1 MNFVNEVICL
11 GSVNMDLVMKVRN
24 FPKPGE
30 TVMTDN
36 FNTYPGGKGGNQA
49 VAAAK
54 NGASV
59 KMLTKLGDDEFSKI
73 LMKSLEA
80 NHVSTELV
88 SVEAHGTAGIA
99 MIWVDA
105 NGENS
110 ISFTP
115 GSNAAFDEE
124 DLLKSESHFK
134 AGSILL
140 CTFESKKEI
149 IRSTIKKAKE
159 KGMFVVVDPAP
170 APVDGIDDDLLSLID
185 IIKPNETEA
194 EIIFNRKLTTD
205 AEKEDFLRFLKEK
218 GVTIPV
224 LTLGKNGFMV
234 LVDDEVKRFGG
245 NRVDPIDTTAAGD
258 VFSGSLCAQLV
269 QNKPIEEALVYANYA
284 AALSTT
290 KAGAQTS
297 IPTTEEVEE
306 FVRSKE

>member
-11 GSVNMDLVMKVRN
+11 GSVNMDLVMNVLN

-30 TVMTDN
+30 TIMTDN

-49 VAAAK
+49 VAASK
-54 NGASV
+54 NGANV
-59 KMLTKLGDDEFSKI
+59 KMLTKLGDDEFSQQ
-73 LMKSLEA
+73 LMKSLEG
-80 NHVSTELV
+80 NSVSTELV
-88 SVEAHGTAGIA
+88 DIEKDGTAGIA
-99 MIWVDA
+99 MIWVNS

-110 ISFTP
+110 IAFTP
-115 GSNAAFDEE
+115 GSNAAFDER
-124 DLLKSESHFK
+124 DLERCESHFK
-134 AGSILL
+134 ANSIML
-140 CTFESKKEI
+140 CTFECQKDI
-149 IRSTIKKAKE
+149 IKATIKKAKE

-170 APVDGIDDDLLSLID
+170 APVDGIDDELLSMID

-194 EIIFNRKLTTD
+194 EIIFNKSLKTED
-205 AEKEDFLRFLKEK
+205 EKEAFLRFLKGK

-234 LVDDEVKRFGG
+234 LVDDEVKKFKG
-245 NRVDPIDTTAAGD
+245 NKVTPVDTTAAGD

-269 QNKPIEEALVYANYA
+269 QNKTVEEALIYANYA

-297 IPTTEEVEE
+297 IPTTEEVEAFGSE
-306 FVRSKE
+306 NG